1 MDQYL
6 LRYFLAVAEI
16 GNFSRA
22 AERVGVTQ
30 PTLSAGIAKL
40 ETQLGARLFD
50 RDKRRVA
57 LTTAG
62 SRFLVRARRI
72 AREIDLAIQEIDHVP
87 EATTLRVGI
96 LNTIPTRIVDSIV
109 TRHRQ
114 SGAAEALELLDGSE
128 RDLAQRLERGRLDLA
143 WTVIRPSHTRFR
155 PEKLAEEHYAMVLPL
170 DHPLSAADC
179 VRAEE
184 LAGDRMVLRRHCEA
198 ILDISQH
205 FTQRGVRPRFVLKTT
220 SDERMLTLVR
230 AGQGIGM
237 MPESF
242 SDPGVRLVRLV
253 DFDLTREVGLLYGE
267 GDAGRFEGS
276 GFVRLVRGWYGTE
289 VASVVK

>member
-40 ETQLGARLFD
+40 EGQLGARLFD
-50 RDKRRVA
+50 RDKHRVA

-72 AREIDLAIQEIDHVP
+72 AREIDLAIQEIEHVP

-96 LNTIPTRIVDSIV
+96 LNTIPTRIIDAIV
-109 TRHRQ
+109 TRHRL

-143 WTVIRPSHTRFR
+143 LTVIRPSHARFR
-155 PEKLAEEHYAMVLPL
+155 PERLAEEHYAMVLPL
-170 DHPLSAADC
+170 DHPLSGAEM

-220 SDERMLTLVR
+220 SDDRMLALVR

-237 MPESF
+237 MPDSF
-242 SDPGVRLVRLV
+242 RDEGVRLVRLV
-253 DFDLTREVGLLYGE
+253 DFDLTRDVGLLYAE

-276 GFVRLVRGWYGTE
+276 AFVGLVRGWYGR
-289 VASVVK
+289 S

>member
-1 MDQYL
+1 M
-6 LRYFLAVAEI
+6 
-16 GNFSRA
+16 
-22 AERVGVTQ
+22 
-30 PTLSAGIAKL
+30 
-40 ETQLGARLFD
+40 
-50 RDKRRVA
+50 
-57 LTTAG
+57 
-62 SRFLVRARRI
+62 
-72 AREIDLAIQEIDHVP
+72 P

-96 LNTIPTRIVDSIV
+96 LNTIPTRIIDAIV
-109 TRHRQ
+109 TRHRR

-143 WTVIRPSHTRFR
+143 LTVIRPSHARFR
-155 PEKLAEEHYAMVLPL
+155 PERLAEEHYAMVLPL
-170 DHPLSAADC
+170 DHPLSGAEM

-220 SDERMLTLVR
+220 SDDRMLALVR

-237 MPESF
+237 MPDSF
-242 SDPGVRLVRLV
+242 RDEGVRLVRLV
-253 DFDLTREVGLLYGE
+253 DFDLTRDVGLLYAE

-276 GFVRLVRGWYGTE
+276 AFVGLVRGWYGR
-289 VASVVK
+289 S